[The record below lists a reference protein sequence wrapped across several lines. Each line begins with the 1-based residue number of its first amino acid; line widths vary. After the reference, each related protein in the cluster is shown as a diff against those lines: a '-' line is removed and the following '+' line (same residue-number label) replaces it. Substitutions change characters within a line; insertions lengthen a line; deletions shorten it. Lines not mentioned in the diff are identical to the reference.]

1 MHLWY
6 RFSSAMYKGM
16 ASMHETFTIHEG
28 IGPLQQQKQEK
39 GKDKFTEKFP
49 QKRPSKLSIT
59 TTQIKIS
66 LENSCN
72 DLRRERDWMVWAA
85 VKWWVD
91 KMWPTNFSPY
101 CAKVQSEQGC
111 KLHKLGTPLLFQGV
125 TNIWILKKHRKN
137 CECCPVS
144 QLIVR

>member
-1 MHLWY
+1 
-6 RFSSAMYKGM
+6 MYKGI

-59 TTQIKIS
+59 MTQIKIS

-91 KMWPTNFSPY
+91 KM
-101 CAKVQSEQGC
+101 
-111 KLHKLGTPLLFQGV
+111 
-125 TNIWILKKHRKN
+125 
-137 CECCPVS
+137 
-144 QLIVR
+144 